1 MPKRNSRFL
10 KKQCMKIE
18 RYMRQNQFSKLRK
31 VRETLE
37 KNDNLEVFLTELN
50 TLEKKPGT
58 NYLQHLCNT
67 GRITAVNTFLDLG
80 ADVGVTNQSGSN
92 CLHIALNYV
101 LENFDWKFFH
111 EAVFRMVTS
120 TSESELKA
128 KNQYGESAEKMLT
141 EILDVL
147 LANQSQYTIESED
160 ENESEENWNEKLFFE
175 MQADDPFSNES
186 YMQEEHIDTFR
197 YQETYSE
204 WGDRM
209 RTEYEKKHVRYKP
222 VHSVGQSRSQ
232 GKRERQSKET
242 GQAERALGPKVTKDL
257 LKRFRIIEA
266 REIYEEKCR
275 LIFSSDGPQKITFQD
290 VPWPVEPSENYKDVL
305 SNYVQDTV
313 DFFTYGFDE
322 EEKKRY
328 LKQQRIRWHPDRF
341 KQKCIDKLDGTET
354 NQILELVNTIA
365 QTVNAVLAERES

>member
-18 RYMRQNQFSKLRK
+18 RYLRQNQFSKLCK
-31 VRETLE
+31 VRETL
-37 KNDNLEVFLTELN
+37 KKDNSLEVFLTELD

-58 NYLQHLCNT
+58 TYLQHLCNT
-67 GRITAVNTFLDLG
+67 GKITAVNTFLDLG

-92 CLHIALNYV
+92 CLHLALNYV

-111 EAVFRMVTS
+111 DAVFRMVVS
-120 TSESELKA
+120 ASESQLKA
-128 KNQYGESAEKMLT
+128 KNKYGESAEEMLT

-160 ENESEENWNEKLFFE
+160 ENESDENWHEKLFFE
-175 MQADDPFSNES
+175 MQADDPFGNES
-186 YMQEEHIDTFR
+186 YMQEEHTDTFL
-197 YQETYSE
+197 YQETFSE

-209 RTEYEKKHVRYKP
+209 RTEYEKKYVRYKP
-222 VHSVGQSRSQ
+222 GQSTGQGGSQ
-232 GKRERQSKET
+232 GKRQSKET
-242 GQAERALGPKVTKDL
+242 GQAESTLGSKVTKDL
-257 LKRFRIIEA
+257 LKRFRMIEA

-275 LIFSSDGPQKITFQD
+275 LIFSGCGPQKITFKD
-290 VPWPVEPSENYKDVL
+290 VPWPVEPSENYKDIL
-305 SNYVQDTV
+305 SKYVQDTV
-313 DFFTYGFDE
+313 ELFTYGFAE

-341 KQKCIDKLDGTET
+341 KQKCLDKLDDTEADR
-354 NQILELVNTIA
+354 ILELVNTIA
-365 QTVNAVLAERES
+365 QTVNTVLAERDS